1 MCATAPRRRGMA
13 RCGHHLHRRPLQPLW
28 VNHRG
33 FALGIFNLTSPLE
46 SRHICLLSR
55 LLPWFARGSPVGEVV
70 SSRRALRIQ
79 PKDFA
84 RGCSTALTTAALISN
99 PPPEHRKQTEINQNN
114 FLSRFLSLGLPEMGS
129 SWELREGARER
140 GAAEVCLCSPLLG
153 SPA

>member
-1 MCATAPRRRGMA
+1 MAPRRRGMA

-70 SSRRALRIQ
+70 SSQRALRTQ
-79 PKDFA
+79 PGDFA
-84 RGCSTALTTAALISN
+84 RGCSTAPTTAALISN

-114 FLSRFLSLGLPEMGS
+114 FLSRFLSLGLLEMGS
-129 SWELREGARER
+129 SWDLWE
-140 GAAEVCLCSPLLG
+140 GAAEVRLCSPLLG